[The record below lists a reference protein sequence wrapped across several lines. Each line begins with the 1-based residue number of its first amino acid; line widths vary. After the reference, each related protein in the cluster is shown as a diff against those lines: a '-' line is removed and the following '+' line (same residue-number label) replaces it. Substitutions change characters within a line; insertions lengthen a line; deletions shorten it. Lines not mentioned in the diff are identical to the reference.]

1 MTYDFEEKKN
11 VKILRI
17 FILRQG
23 EERELKQRKNE
34 KNIKKEDWFYHLQI
48 TTTLAASVSIE

>member
-34 KNIKKEDWFYHLQI
+34 KNIKKED
-48 TTTLAASVSIE
+48 